1 MAKVIA
7 LEDGKIITENGKI
20 GLYPSCCCEKE
31 TQQTQQTHV
40 AMRIYND
47 HSIFINVCFV
57 NTVVITNKKN
67 NTQYNWLKNI
77 TEDNCVALKYQENDG
92 SYASS
97 GNTWWMR
104 LYREIHSDKI
114 ILEGSN
120 IFDNI
125 SFKLMIMFD
134 SNSDIGNGLIVWK
147 TKNTDGEDNITAI
160 INF

>member
-31 TQQTQQTHV
+31 TQQTHV

-47 HSIFINVCFV
+47 HSIFINICFV
-57 NTVVITNKKN
+57 NTIVITNKEKK
-67 NTQYNWLKNI
+67 TKYNWLKNI
-77 TEDNCVALKYQENDG
+77 TDDTCVTLKYQENDG
-92 SYASS
+92 SYANS
-97 GNTWWMR
+97 GDEWWMR
-104 LYREIHSDKI
+104 LYREINSDKM

-120 IFDNI
+120 IVDNI
-125 SFKLMIMFD
+125 SFKLIIIFD